1 MSFASEQNIAISS
14 KYNAE
19 GNKCDM
25 QNEMCMQCFCCGKSL
40 IGSIGDVSDVIVII
54 FFTIEK
60 KKKRCRTVNWPNET
74 EWNQNR

>member
-1 MSFASEQNIAISS
+1 
-14 KYNAE
+14 
-19 GNKCDM
+19 
-25 QNEMCMQCFCCGKSL
+25 MCMQCFCSGKSL

-74 EWNQNR
+74 EWNQNK